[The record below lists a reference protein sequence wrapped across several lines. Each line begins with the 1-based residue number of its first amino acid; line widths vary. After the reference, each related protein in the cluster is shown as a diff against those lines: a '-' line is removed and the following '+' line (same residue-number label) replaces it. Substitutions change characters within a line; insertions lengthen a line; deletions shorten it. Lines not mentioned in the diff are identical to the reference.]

1 MTELPGQPF
10 VYSLKHKMLDEQST
24 ADTIP
29 NHGVTKL
36 TALSTYTLDAPV
48 KGTVKTI
55 YRAASLSTAPSVV
68 LAGSGRSF
76 NSLGGT
82 QTLTMYPTTA
92 GAGQDVSVT
101 LIGESSTQW
110 RVMSAWPGVTAS
122 ATVNGVIFST

>member
-1 MTELPGQPF
+1 MVGKPF
-10 VYSLKHKMLDEQST
+10 VYTLKHTMLGEQST

-48 KGTVKTI
+48 EGTVKTI

-68 LAGSGRSF
+68 KAGTGRSF

-92 GAGQDVSVT
+92 GLGEDLSVT

-110 RVMSAWPGVTAS
+110 RVLSAWPGITAS
-122 ATVNGVIFST
+122 STLNGVIFST